1 VVFDMMAG
9 EDKAS
14 EEFAPEEKLMGSD
27 EVEEKFAG
35 TNADDMELRRGG
47 TMTVLDV
54 VLDEMADEDKA
65 SEEIASD
72 EELMGS
78 SEAGL

>member
-1 VVFDMMAG
+1 
-9 EDKAS
+9 
-14 EEFAPEEKLMGSD
+14 MGSD
-27 EVEEKFAG
+27 EVKEKFAG
-35 TNADDMELRRGG
+35 TNADNAELRRGG

>member
-1 VVFDMMAG
+1 
-9 EDKAS
+9 
-14 EEFAPEEKLMGSD
+14 MGSD

-35 TNADDMELRRGG
+35 TNADNAELRRGG